1 MADQGHKDGEASLL
15 ADERISWKVPVLLNN
30 DWIALRLA
38 KALNPQLPKPLFESV
53 YGCPPCAWAGG
64 RPSKVR
70 RTLEESELRRYFEA
84 YAEVGA
90 SCALTLSRPDAGE
103 ELHDPY
109 CNMLLQLL
117 DEYHG
122 QAIVVDERLARH
134 IRSTHPDIKL
144 VASNNRVFLDYNS
157 GFLGLSEERYY
168 RQLLELYDVVV
179 VRSEALLAGG
189 IAEDLVDIASRV
201 ELIVNQRCIPNCPV
215 ASWHIQA
222 GAEVVKDRLAGGDA
236 VWPHCKYPDRTETI
250 VVPAE
255 RRGELVQMGFCD
267 FKLQGRNRKP
277 HHVVA
282 YLVDSILS
290 KQGIEALKDTLRPI
304 MQEAFFLGLFDA
316 SVDALISIPKGSCPP
331 PTLSDG
337 SAS

>member
-90 SCALTLSRPDAGE
+90 SC
-103 ELHDPY
+103 
-109 CNMLLQLL
+109 
-117 DEYHG
+117 
-122 QAIVVDERLARH
+122 
-134 IRSTHPDIKL
+134 
-144 VASNNRVFLDYNS
+144 
-157 GFLGLSEERYY
+157 
-168 RQLLELYDVVV
+168 
-179 VRSEALLAGG
+179 
-189 IAEDLVDIASRV
+189 
-201 ELIVNQRCIPNCPV
+201 
-215 ASWHIQA
+215 
-222 GAEVVKDRLAGGDA
+222 
-236 VWPHCKYPDRTETI
+236 CKYPDGTETI

-277 HHVVA
+277 HHVAA

-290 KQGIEALKDTLRPI
+290 EQGIEALKDTLRPI